1 MPRRKTSCASSQLP
15 SWLHYNMAFLPAL
28 VQNVGDAGGGDA
40 CTTDGEPAGIAVV
53 VELYTCISFSVG
65 YDVGI
70 PIDRTS

>member
-40 CTTDGEPAGIAVV
+40 GTAYRELAGIAVV
-53 VELYTCISFSVG
+53 VELHAGISFSVG
-65 YDVGI
+65 YDVGS